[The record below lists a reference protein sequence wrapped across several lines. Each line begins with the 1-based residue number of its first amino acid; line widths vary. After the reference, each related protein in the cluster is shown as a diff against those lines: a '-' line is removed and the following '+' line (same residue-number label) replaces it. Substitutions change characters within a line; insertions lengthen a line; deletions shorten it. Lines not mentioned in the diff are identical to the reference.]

1 MDKRAVDT
9 LIEQTYQSLPPKLQ
23 RAARYA
29 IDNPKAMALNSMRS
43 SAAEAGLPASAMH
56 RLARTLGFD
65 GYEAMRA
72 VYRDWLAQGR
82 GMFAERATALQ
93 KRGAANESERLVGD
107 IVQAE
112 TLNLAQ
118 VTDPRTLAALK
129 AAHDLLRSAR
139 HIHVAGLRSLFP
151 AAFYFNYAC
160 NMFMPNVSLLSGVGG
175 TFSDDLRHAGRDDV
189 LVIFSYEPYAR
200 DSVSAA
206 RYARAQGM
214 QIIAVTDSAVSPIAS
229 QAAALIVVPN
239 ATPAFFPSV
248 VPAMAIAQT
257 LVALLIASGE
267 QASLDEIERSETQ
280 LRDFSVYLK
289 DPV

>member
-65 GYEAMRA
+65 GYEAMRT

-214 QIIAVTDSAVSPIAS
+214 QIIAVTDSAGRPDRGAQCHAGVFPFGRSGHGDCTDPGGLAHCQWRAS
-229 QAAALIVVPN
+229 QSGRNRAQRN
-239 ATPAFFPSV
+239 SATRFFC
-248 VPAMAIAQT
+248 
-257 LVALLIASGE
+257 LL
-267 QASLDEIERSETQ
+267 ERSC
-280 LRDFSVYLK
+280 LK
-289 DPV
+289 RRQG